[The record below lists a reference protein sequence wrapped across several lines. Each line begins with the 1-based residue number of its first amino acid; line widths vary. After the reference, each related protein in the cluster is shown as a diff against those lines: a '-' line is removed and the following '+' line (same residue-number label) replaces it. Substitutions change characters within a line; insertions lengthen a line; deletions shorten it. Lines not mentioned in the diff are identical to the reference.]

1 MAHAGGIDVLALDGY
16 LGERVHALWEGN
28 LSRLDW
34 ERDFLAPFR
43 DRREAGGYVGMG
55 KTLSALNGVAR
66 LYGGAAAELREGVTA
81 GLLAAQEDAGYLG
94 ILAAE
99 HRTHGI
105 WDVHEQGYLLQALTE
120 TWRWFGDAGARDG
133 ARRLAAWLLP
143 RLSDGGWRQAGGG
156 AIWYPIVLLG
166 VDRGM
171 LAVGEV
177 TGDRAYRRF
186 VEDDLGVRDWFA
198 PIVEGREGVVAGHA
212 YAYLARCLAQLEL
225 YRNGAGGALPRATA
239 AALGYLRSGGGLT
252 VSGTCG
258 QEECWHSDQRMDGKH
273 GETCATAYLIRWA
286 GHLLRRTDDSWY
298 ADLIERAMYNALFAA
313 NSPDGRRIRYY
324 SPASGP
330 RPWFTRDTYCCPG
343 NYRRIVAELPSLIA
357 RRTGDGLALD
367 LYETCRLRT
376 EIDGTAV
383 ELRVH
388 GGLPWSGTAAVEIAA
403 SEPLR
408 FALRLRRPGWAES
421 ALVAVNGAELS
432 AADGPGWLAIDRTWK
447 PADRVEITFG
457 MPWHLVRGF
466 RRQRG
471 RVAIMRGPLLYA
483 TTEAALGDD
492 GEPPADAAPDVTT
505 CRTRNGAGHGILDA
519 ELPDGRRVP
528 LPVVPFSDPEVTET
542 YFRGVAGAADRRDF
556 LLDVEVPAV
565 GTPPAPG
572 A

>member
-1 MAHAGGIDVLALDGY
+1 MADAGGIDVLSLDGH
-16 LGERVHALWEGN
+16 LGERVRALWEGN

-43 DRREAGGYVGMG
+43 ERREAGGYIGMG

-66 LYGGAAAELREGVTA
+66 LYGGPAAELRERVTA

-94 ILAAE
+94 ILAGE

-105 WDVHEQGYLLQALTE
+105 WDAHEQGYLLQALTE
-120 TWRWFGDAGARDG
+120 AWRWFGDAGARDG
-133 ARRLAAWLLP
+133 ACHLGAWLLP
-143 RLSDGGWRQAGGG
+143 RLAGGRWRRVGGG

-171 LAVGEV
+171 LAVGEM

-186 VEDDLGVRDWFA
+186 VEDDLGVGGWFE

-212 YAYLARCLAQLEL
+212 YAYLGRCLAQLEL
-225 YRNGAGGALPRATA
+225 RRDDSGAALPRATA
-239 AALGYLRSGGGLT
+239 AVLGYLRSGGGLT
-252 VSGTCG
+252 VSGSCG
-258 QEECWHSDQRMDGKH
+258 QEECWHSDQRVDGKL

-298 ADLIERAMYNALFAA
+298 ADLIERAAYNALFAA

-330 RPWFTRDTYCCPG
+330 RVWFPQDTYCCPG

-357 RRTGDGLALD
+357 RRTVDGVALD
-367 LYETCRLRT
+367 LYESCRLRT
-376 EIDGTAV
+376 AIGGTAV

-403 SEPLR
+403 ADPVR

-421 ALVAVNGAELS
+421 AVVAVNGTELA
-432 AADGPGWLAIDRTWK
+432 AADDPGWFVLDRAWQ
-447 PADRVEITFG
+447 PADRVEITFD

-471 RVAIMRGPLLYA
+471 RVAVMRGPLLYA
-483 TTEAALGDD
+483 TTQAALGDD
-492 GEPPADAAPDVTT
+492 SVPPAEAAPDVTS
-505 CRTRNGAGHGILDA
+505 CRARDGAGRCVLDA
-519 ELPDGRRVP
+519 DVPDGRRVP
-528 LPVVPFSDPEVTET
+528 LPLVPFSDPRVTET
-542 YFRGVAGAADRRDF
+542 YFRGVAGAGDRRDF

>member
-1 MAHAGGIDVLALDGY
+1 M
-16 LGERVHALWEGN
+16 
-28 LSRLDW
+28 
-34 ERDFLAPFR
+34 P
-43 DRREAGGYVGMG
+43 
-55 KTLSALNGVAR
+55 
-66 LYGGAAAELREGVTA
+66 
-81 GLLAAQEDAGYLG
+81 
-94 ILAAE
+94 
-99 HRTHGI
+99 
-105 WDVHEQGYLLQALTE
+105 
-120 TWRWFGDAGARDG
+120 
-133 ARRLAAWLLP
+133 RLA
-143 RLSDGGWRQAGGG
+143 DGRWRRVGGG

-171 LAVGEV
+171 LAVGEM

-186 VEDDLGVRDWFA
+186 VEDDLGVGGWFE

-212 YAYLARCLAQLEL
+212 YAYLGRCLAQLEL
-225 YRNGAGGALPRATA
+225 HAGDPGFTLPRATA
-239 AALGYLRSGGGLT
+239 AVLGYLRSGGGLT
-252 VSGTCG
+252 VSGSCG
-258 QEECWHSDQRMDGKH
+258 QEECWHSDQRVDGKL

-286 GHLLRRTDDSWY
+286 GHLLRRTGDSWY
-298 ADLIERAMYNALFAA
+298 ADLIERAAYNALFAA

-330 RPWFTRDTYCCPG
+330 RVWFPQDTYCCPG

-367 LYETCRLRT
+367 LYETCRLRAG
-376 EIDGTAV
+376 IDGAAV

-403 SEPLR
+403 ADPVR

-421 ALVAVNGAELS
+421 AVVAVNGTEL
-432 AADGPGWLAIDRTWK
+432 ATADDPGWFVLDRTWQ
-447 PADRVEITFG
+447 PADRVEITFD

-471 RVAIMRGPLLYA
+471 RVAVMRGPLLYA
-483 TTEAALGDD
+483 TTQAALRDD
-492 GEPPADAAPDVTT
+492 GVPPAEAAPDVTA
-505 CRTRNGAGHGILDA
+505 CRARDGVGQCVLDA
-519 ELPDGRRVP
+519 DLPDGRRVP
-528 LPVVPFSDPEVTET
+528 LPLVPFSDPRVTET
-542 YFRGVAGAADRRDF
+542 YFRGVAGAGDRRDF

>member
-1 MAHAGGIDVLALDGY
+1 MADAGGIDVLALDGY
-16 LGERVHALWEGN
+16 LGERVRALWEGN

-34 ERDFLAPFR
+34 ERDFMAPFR
-43 DRREAGGYVGMG
+43 ERREAGGYVGMG

-66 LYGGAAAELREGVTA
+66 LYGGAAAELRERVTA

-94 ILAAE
+94 ILAEE

-105 WDVHEQGYLLQALTE
+105 WDAHEQGYLLQALTE
-120 TWRWFGDAGARDG
+120 AWKWFGDAGARDG
-133 ARRLAAWLLP
+133 ACRLAAWLLP
-143 RLSDGGWRQAGGG
+143 RLSDGGWRRVGGG

-177 TGDRAYRRF
+177 TGDRTYRRF

-198 PIVEGREGVVAGHA
+198 PIVEGREGEVAGHA

-225 YRNGAGGALPRATA
+225 GRDDAVAALPRATA
-239 AALGYLRSGGGLT
+239 TALGYLRSGGGLT

-286 GHLLRRTDDSWY
+286 GHLLRRTGDSWY

-330 RPWFTRDTYCCPG
+330 RVWFPRDTYCCPG

-388 GGLPWSGTAAVEIAA
+388 GGLPWSGTAAVEVAA
-403 SEPLR
+403 AVPVR

-421 ALVAVNGAELS
+421 AVAAVNGCELS
-432 AADGPGWLAIDRTWK
+432 ASDGPGWFVIDRTWR
-447 PADRVEITFG
+447 PADRVEITFA

-492 GEPPADAAPDVTT
+492 GTPPADAAPDVTSS
-505 CRTRNGAGHGILDA
+505 RMQNGAGHGILDA

-528 LPVVPFSDPEVTET
+528 LPLVPFSDPEVTET
-542 YFRGVAGAADRRDF
+542 CFRGVAGAADRRDF

>member
-1 MAHAGGIDVLALDGY
+1 MADAGGIDVLSLDGH
-16 LGERVHALWEGN
+16 LGERVRALWEGN

-43 DRREAGGYVGMG
+43 ERREAGGYIGMG

-66 LYGGAAAELREGVTA
+66 LYGGAAAELRARVTA

-94 ILAAE
+94 ILSGE

-105 WDVHEQGYLLQALTE
+105 WDAHEQGYLLQALTE
-120 TWRWFGDAGARDG
+120 AWRWFGDAGARDG
-133 ARRLAAWLLP
+133 ACRLGAWLLP
-143 RLSDGGWRQAGGG
+143 RLADGRWRRVGGG

-171 LAVGEV
+171 LAVGEM

-186 VEDDLGVRDWFA
+186 VEDDLGVGGWFE

-212 YAYLARCLAQLEL
+212 YAYLGRCLAQLEL
-225 YRNGAGGALPRATA
+225 HAGDPGFTPPRATA
-239 AALGYLRSGGGLT
+239 AVLGYLRSGGGLT
-252 VSGTCG
+252 VSGSCG
-258 QEECWHSDQRMDGKH
+258 QEECWHSDQRVDGKL

-286 GHLLRRTDDSWY
+286 GHLLRRTGDSWY
-298 ADLIERAMYNALFAA
+298 ADLIERAAYNALFAA

-330 RPWFTRDTYCCPG
+330 RVWFPQDTYCCPG

-376 EIDGTAV
+376 AIDGAAV

-403 SEPLR
+403 ADPVR

-421 ALVAVNGAELS
+421 AVVAVNGTELS
-432 AADGPGWLAIDRTWK
+432 ASDGPGWFVLDRTWQ
-447 PADRVEITFG
+447 PADRVEITFD

-471 RVAIMRGPLLYA
+471 RVAVMRGPLLYA
-483 TTEAALGDD
+483 TTQAAVGDD
-492 GEPPADAAPDVTT
+492 GAPPAEAAPDVTA
-505 CRTRNGAGHGILDA
+505 CRARDGAGQCVLDA
-519 ELPDGRRVP
+519 DVPDGRRVP
-528 LPVVPFSDPEVTET
+528 LPLVPFSDPRVTET
-542 YFRGVAGAADRRDF
+542 YFRGVAGAGDRRDF

>member
-1 MAHAGGIDVLALDGY
+1 MADAGGIDVLSLDGH
-16 LGERVHALWEGN
+16 LGERVRALWEGN

-43 DRREAGGYVGMG
+43 ERREAGGYIGMG

-66 LYGGAAAELREGVTA
+66 LYGGAAAELRARVTA

-94 ILAAE
+94 ILSGE

-105 WDVHEQGYLLQALTE
+105 WDAHEQGYLLQALTE
-120 TWRWFGDAGARDG
+120 AWRWFGDAGARDG
-133 ARRLAAWLLP
+133 ACRLGAWLLP
-143 RLSDGGWRQAGGG
+143 RLADGRWRRVGGG

-171 LAVGEV
+171 LAVGEM

-186 VEDDLGVRDWFA
+186 VEDDLGVGGWFE

-212 YAYLARCLAQLEL
+212 YAYLGRCLAQLEL
-225 YRNGAGGALPRATA
+225 HAGDPGFTLPRATA
-239 AALGYLRSGGGLT
+239 AVLGYLRSGGGLT
-252 VSGTCG
+252 VSGSCG
-258 QEECWHSDQRMDGKH
+258 QEECWHSDQRVDGKL

-298 ADLIERAMYNALFAA
+298 ADLIERAAYNALFAA

-330 RPWFTRDTYCCPG
+330 RVWFPQDTYCCPG

-367 LYETCRLRT
+367 LYATCRLRT
-376 EIDGTAV
+376 AIDGAAV

-388 GGLPWSGTAAVEIAA
+388 GGLPWSGSAEIEIAA
-403 SEPLR
+403 ADPVR
-408 FALRLRRPGWAES
+408 FALLLRRPGWAES
-421 ALVAVNGAELS
+421 AVVAVNGTELS
-432 AADGPGWLAIDRTWK
+432 AADGPGWFAIDRTWQ
-447 PADRVEITFG
+447 PADRVEITFD

-483 TTEAALGDD
+483 TTQAALGDD
-492 GEPPADAAPDVTT
+492 GVPPTEAAPDVTS
-505 CRTRNGAGHGILDA
+505 CRMQNGAGHCVLDA
-519 ELPDGRRVP
+519 ELPNGRRVA
-528 LPVVPFSDPEVTET
+528 LPVVPFSDPRVTET
-542 YFRGVAGAADRRDF
+542 YFRGVAGAGDRRDY